1 MEKLSFRSSR
11 RIRGINSTKIE
22 YNAPE
27 HHPVGQWSAPDI
39 VERTVKPEYV
49 GEVALFT
56 IKTPV
61 MNNEM
66 GIQYVVMKR
75 TLHDIGCDLELGISN
90 KRSRRI
96 VIADNKNFDTI
107 LWRLW
112 RVDSVDAIKA

>member
-22 YNAPE
+22 YNAPK
-27 HHPVGQWSAPDI
+27 HHPFGQWSAPDI

-107 LWRLW
+107 LWRWW